1 MANRDIAGLL
11 TGIPT
16 QGISV
21 DPMAMMTPDQQRMQ
35 MGAQAAKRMKGG
47 IRGMFRGGKPSAQ
60 EQIGAAVS
68 QLDLTTPDGL
78 TTLAKLQQVQG
89 DLKGAAQ
96 TLGQAKELT
105 QKTELRTSL
114 LRIAEAQGNTE
125 MIEFLENNGD
135 LSVAQSVLFRA
146 GRAPKTS
153 SLTSAEVDEY
163 DLYLEDYTEKE
174 LLAVGAREEGKLY
187 GTNVDPKG
195 VKKLML
201 QAEYIYTAG
210 KAATREDALRMVIL
224 GGAPDETLT
233 PTPTE
238 GGGTSKDPFANIR
251 G

>member
-11 TGIPT
+11 TGVSSQP
-16 QGISV
+16 IS
-21 DPMAMMTPDQQRMQ
+21 PLGNLSSEQQYMELGRRASNRMQ
-35 MGAQAAKRMKGG
+35 SGV
-47 IRGMFRGGKPSAQ
+47 RGMMGQGDTPQ
-60 EQIGAAVS
+60 DQIAMAAS
-68 QLDLTTPDGL
+68 QLDQSNPDDL
-78 TTLAKLQQVQG
+78 IKLSKLMQVRGDSAGAARTIKAAQ
-89 DLKGAAQ
+89 DLK
-96 TLGQAKELT
+96 KEASVR
-105 QKTELRTSL
+105 QSL
-114 LRIAEAQGNTE
+114 IGIAESQGNTE
-125 MIEFLENNGD
+125 ILDFLEGGGD
-135 LSVAQSVLFRA
+135 LATAQSVLFRA

-174 LLAVGAREEGKLY
+174 LLAVGAKEEGTLW